1 VSPGLAPSPA
11 AKTIIEGA
19 FAQAVGGLGAYAFFN
34 DQFYVEV
41 SGYKTLSPKALNTLG
56 IDPTSVPGGL
66 PSVAPYVRVAW
77 ERNWDSHSL
86 MLGAFGMVANVAP
99 GFMPGIG
106 TDRFVDLGLDSQYQ
120 WEGDNGYLTLRS
132 TFIHEK
138 QNLNSTFAQMGSDN
152 LVNTLNS
159 FKASATVISGKQSS
173 RVGFTVGYFSIA
185 GSSDATL
192 YMNNASGF
200 SPNSNG
206 WMGEIFY
213 IPFGL
218 NQAPGWPWFNA
229 RIGVQ
234 YYYYNK
240 FDGTTLGAKDNN
252 TVFVY
257 LWVAG

>member
-1 VSPGLAPSPA
+1 
-11 AKTIIEGA
+11 
-19 FAQAVGGLGAYAFFN
+19 
-34 DQFYVEV
+34 
-41 SGYKTLSPKALNTLG
+41 
-56 IDPTSVPGGL
+56 
-66 PSVAPYVRVAW
+66 
-77 ERNWDSHSL
+77 
-86 MLGAFGMVANVAP
+86 
-99 GFMPGIG
+99 
-106 TDRFVDLGLDSQYQ
+106 
-120 WEGDNGYLTLRS
+120 
-132 TFIHEK
+132 
-138 QNLNSTFAQMGSDN
+138 
-152 LVNTLNS
+152 
-159 FKASATVISGKQSS
+159 
-173 RVGFTVGYFSIA
+173 VGFTAGYFSIT

-218 NQAPGWPWFNA
+218 NQSPGWPWWNA

-234 YYYYNK
+234 YIYYNK